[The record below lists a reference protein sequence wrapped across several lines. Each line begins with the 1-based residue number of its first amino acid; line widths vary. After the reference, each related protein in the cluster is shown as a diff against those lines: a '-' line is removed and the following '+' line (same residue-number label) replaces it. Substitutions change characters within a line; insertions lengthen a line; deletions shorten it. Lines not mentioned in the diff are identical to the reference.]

1 MKTIILSSLL
11 FLSFAY
17 SQYSYTVGNVGG
29 ARRAGETNQFRMTV
43 QNAGKTAYTIERTIP
58 FDVPYPLISFNEMT
72 GMTVLRYVFDG
83 FVEVYHPNGKKIW
96 EHSFFKDEEPN
107 YERTIGSVIGKW
119 SVYFLVSD
127 AYREKALVYQ
137 FAPDGVL
144 RWTVTLP
151 HQYAYEIAVSEN
163 EETIIAGSYLALE
176 DEVRQSAAL
185 LNFRGETE
193 GNIDILF
200 RKAVFSEDG
209 RFIALSSEREAVI
222 VSRSAKQE
230 IARTK
235 KQSDGI
241 ITDMIWSGNNLLV
254 QDSNVVTPNDGRFY
268 YANPSIITYTT
279 ELKPLSMKEFDGVKF
294 LESELRRNGKMIE
307 LILDRGKSRIVVDK

>member
-1 MKTIILSSLL
+1 MKTIILSFVL
-11 FLSFAY
+11 FFSFAY
-17 SQYSYTVGNVGG
+17 SQYSYTVENAGG
-29 ARRAGETNQFRMTV
+29 ARRAGETNQFRMSV
-43 QNAGKTAYTIERTIP
+43 HNAGKTVYTIERTIP
-58 FDVPYPLISFNEMT
+58 FDVPYPLISFEEMT

-83 FVEVYHPNGKKIW
+83 FIEVYHPNGKKIW
-96 EHSFFKDEEPN
+96 EYSFFKDEEPN

-119 SVYFLVSD
+119 SIYFLVSD

-144 RWTVTLP
+144 RWTATLP
-151 HQYAYEIAVSEN
+151 HQYAYEIAISEN

-176 DEVRQSAAL
+176 DEVRQSSAL
-185 LNFRGETE
+185 LNYRGEME

-200 RKAVFSEDG
+200 RKAVFSGDG

-222 VSRSAKQE
+222 VSRSSGQE

-241 ITDMIWSGNNLLV
+241 ITDMIWSGNTLLV
-254 QDSNVVTPNDGRFY
+254 QESNIVTPNDGRFY
-268 YANPSIITYTT
+268 YTDPTVFTYLEDLKIISR
-279 ELKPLSMKEFDGVKF
+279 KRIDGVKF
-294 LESELRRNGKMIE
+294 WESSLRQNGKTVE
-307 LILDRGKSRIVVDK
+307 LVLDKGKSVVVVE